1 MAATIRGSDRDHIRK
16 TRDMKHDSTTTKFA
30 IIPEWVLYHDGLS
43 FAARAVYGALAA
55 HADRDG
61 RCWPSQATLAAK
73 LHTSEATV
81 KRAIAE
87 LRKAGAVTATPRH
100 TRGRVKTSNLYQ
112 LHKDGPRRAGTPRPT
127 DDESLEAPATQVT
140 GDLHALETGL
150 IHRSHMTP
158 GHRSPVTCKPDP
170 SEPDPSSVTPKGTF
184 HHRHAADD
192 GDNLDG
198 IPQDRRTT
206 LRGQLAEIGG
216 IIANGGDFLDEKVQ
230 LRWDAFIA
238 DVVDATEGTEGV
250 QVADALHC
258 LLRDRWTL
266 SARVADPYQAGRE
279 LNIML
284 ATARNGGYQDKAG

>member
-1 MAATIRGSDRDHIRK
+1 MAHNS
-16 TRDMKHDSTTTKFA
+16 SSTKFA

-100 TRGRVKTSNLYQ
+100 TRGRVKTSNMYR
-112 LHKDGPRRAGTPRPT
+112 LHKDGPRRADTPRPT

-158 GHRSPVTCKPDP
+158 GHRSPVTCKPYP
-170 SEPDPSSVTPKGTF
+170 REPDPSSVTPNGTF
-184 HHRHAADD
+184 HAQTSLSREPSPSTSDLDDD
-192 GDNLDG
+192 GDTLDG

-206 LRGQLAEIGG
+206 LRSQLTEIGG

-230 LRWDAFIA
+230 LRWDTFIG
-238 DVVDATEGTEGV
+238 DVVDATEETEGV

-279 LNIML
+279 LNLML